1 MNARAT
7 EVLNNI
13 RKTLQTELEGTN
25 AQSAP
30 LSEEEQKFC
39 SEGIAFAKKAG
50 YELEGFEETNPE
62 EVLEMLQ
69 SISDDEGGEV
79 TEQVNALL
87 SKYFEEE
94 V

>member
-1 MNARAT
+1 MNAHAT

-25 AQSAP
+25 VQNAP
-30 LSEEEQKFC
+30 LSEDEQKFV
-39 SEGIAFAKKAG
+39 SEGLAFAKKAG
-50 YELEGFEETNPE
+50 YELEGMDEATPE
-62 EVLEMLQ
+62 EVREMLQ
-69 SISDDEGGEV
+69 SIGEDEGGEV

-87 SKYFEEE
+87 GKYWEEE